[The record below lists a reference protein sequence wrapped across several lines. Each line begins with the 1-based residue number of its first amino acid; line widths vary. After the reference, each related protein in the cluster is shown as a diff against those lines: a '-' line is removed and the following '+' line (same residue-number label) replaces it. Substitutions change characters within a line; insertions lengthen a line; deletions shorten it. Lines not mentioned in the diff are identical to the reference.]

1 MTATLS
7 SDAAA
12 VMTAHLAPGELLLW
26 AGRPKQGFAL
36 RGWDI
41 VYWPLS
47 LLMVVAGTY
56 ITVVE
61 WRNPGNT
68 GTLIFVL
75 LWTAAVYYAA
85 FGRFLMDR
93 WQRSLTYYAV
103 TDRRAIILTRETPA
117 YIQSINLSTLKKVTY
132 SRRGDDTGT
141 LEFDRPS
148 VFTFQGRLDTAR
160 GASFP
165 SMQSELTP
173 AFEMI
178 ADARE
183 VRDLIEQT
191 QQALQTP

>member
-12 VMTAHLAPGELLLW
+12 VMTAHLAPGERLLW

-61 WRNPGNT
+61 WRKPGAT

-75 LWTAAVYYAA
+75 LWTAAAYYAA
-85 FGRFLMDR
+85 FGRFFMDR

-103 TDRRAIILTRETPA
+103 TDRRAIILTRENPD

-132 SRRGDDTGT
+132 SRRSDNTGT

-160 GASFP
+160 GSSFP
-165 SMQSELTP
+165 SMQPELTP

-178 ADARE
+178 ADARQ

-191 QQALQTP
+191 QQALQAP

>member
-1 MTATLS
+1 MNASLS

-12 VMTAHLAPGELLLW
+12 IMTAHLAPGEQLLW

-41 VYWPLS
+41 VYWSLS
-47 LLMVVAGTY
+47 LLMVIAGTY

-61 WRNPGNT
+61 WRKPGDT

-85 FGRFLMDR
+85 FGRFFVDR

-103 TDRRAIILTRETPA
+103 TDRRAIIATRESPD

-132 SRRGDDTGT
+132 SRRSDNTGT

-148 VFTFQGRLDTAR
+148 VFTIQGRWDTGR
-160 GASFP
+160 GA
-165 SMQSELTP
+165 T
-173 AFEMI
+173 
-178 ADARE
+178 
-183 VRDLIEQT
+183 
-191 QQALQTP
+191 

>member
-1 MTATLS
+1 MNASLS
-7 SDAAA
+7 SDTAA
-12 VMTAHLAPGELLLW
+12 VMTAHLAPGEQLLW

-61 WRNPGNT
+61 WRKPGDT

-75 LWTAAVYYAA
+75 LWTAVAYYAA
-85 FGRFLMDR
+85 FGRFFMDR

-103 TDRRAIILTRETPA
+103 TDRRAIIATRENPTH
-117 YIQSINLSTLKKVTY
+117 IQSIDLRALKKVTY
-132 SRRGDDTGT
+132 SRRSDNTGT

-148 VFTFQGRLDTAR
+148 IFTIQGRYDTGR
-160 GASFP
+160 GMSYPA
-165 SMQSELTP
+165 MEYWLTP

-178 ADARE
+178 TDARQ

-191 QQALQTP
+191 QQALQAQ